1 MRAFK
6 LSIVILALMSLVSA
20 ETTNVEDLSFP
31 EFTINLDLPP
41 EKRFVEVTKHFREEI
56 IVQYHLFMTEVP
68 KFA

>member
-6 LSIVILALMSLVSA
+6 LSIVILALLSLVSA
-20 ETTNVEDLSFP
+20 TSVEDLSFP

-56 IVQYHLFMTEVP
+56 IV
-68 KFA
+68 